1 MILYIQRTDLS
12 KTFLLPKV
20 DTNWSNTN
28 HFMVDSLSLSLL
40 EMRRTLG
47 PTQIASFQKIV
58 VSFSCICP
66 IIDHEFHHNVVKVAV
81 DPWGDSWVDLEST
94 LTMLWRHSL
103 SITGQRLVYMS
114 LYGVLVR
121 VSESQWCVGS
131 NSMQIVPVTLLS
143 NSVNW
148 SMSQVRPEVSVSSL
162 RCSLQRS
169 AKNGAEWTLVP
180 TLLPPSLAI
189 RMWYSEK

>member
-1 MILYIQRTDLS
+1 
-12 KTFLLPKV
+12 
-20 DTNWSNTN
+20 
-28 HFMVDSLSLSLL
+28 
-40 EMRRTLG
+40 
-47 PTQIASFQKIV
+47 
-58 VSFSCICP
+58 
-66 IIDHEFHHNVVKVAV
+66 
-81 DPWGDSWVDLEST
+81 
-94 LTMLWRHSL
+94 
-103 SITGQRLVYMS
+103 MS

-189 RMWYSEK
+189 RM